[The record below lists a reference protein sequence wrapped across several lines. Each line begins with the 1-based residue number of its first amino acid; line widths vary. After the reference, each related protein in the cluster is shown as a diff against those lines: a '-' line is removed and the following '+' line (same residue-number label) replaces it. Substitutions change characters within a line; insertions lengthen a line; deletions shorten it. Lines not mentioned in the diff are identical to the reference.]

1 MNGRSIFT
9 ESHPRPAALQILRW
23 VVLVAALA
31 WLAVAACGDEVEPP
45 VPSSI
50 SLSPMSADLSFL
62 GDTAVFEATVLDQH
76 GTPMPG
82 ASVMW
87 SGDSPDI
94 FSVAPDGPDR
104 GRVTALANGSGRVRA
119 TSAALTAVA
128 PVSVEQVPVA
138 LEVHSGDGQEVLR
151 GRSLREPVVVRVLDS
166 GGSPVFGVEVLFAPA
181 AGQGTVDP
189 PSAVSD
195 TSGLAAT
202 VWTLGG
208 EAGEQILAASVADG
222 PRVDVTAMALT
233 PDEAVDTVKVHA
245 GDGQERLRG
254 WPLREPVVVAVVDA
268 WGEPVPGATVD
279 FAPGEGGGSAGP
291 AAVESDTS
299 GLAATVWT
307 LGGEAGEQ
315 ALTASVADGPS
326 ARVTA
331 RALTPDEAVDT
342 VKVHAGDGQER
353 LRGWPLRE
361 PVVVRVVDAW
371 GEPVPGA
378 TIDFASAEGGGSA
391 DPAAVESD
399 TSGLAATVW
408 TLGGEAGEQVLTA
421 SVADRP
427 SAELTAL
434 ALTPDEAVDTVKVHA
449 GDGQERLG
457 GWPLRDPVVV
467 AVVDAWGEPV
477 PGATIGFAPGEGG
490 GSADPAAVES
500 DTSGL
505 AAAVWTLGGEA
516 GEQVLTASVADGPSA
531 EVTARA
537 LTPDEAVDTVN
548 VQSGDGQER
557 LGGRPLREPVVV
569 RVVDAWGEQVPGATI
584 DFAPAEGG
592 GSADPAAVESDT
604 SGLAATVWT
613 LGGEAGEQVLTASVA
628 DGPSAEVT
636 ARALTTDE
644 AVDSL
649 EAYAGDGQ
657 RVLRGKPL
665 PQPVVVR
672 VLDAWAEPVPG
683 VLTIFQPGE
692 DAGSADPWVAESD
705 TSGLAWTVW
714 TVGDEAGLQTLTVS
728 AAGVRAEFSAEA
740 LAPDEAADSLEVYS
754 GDRQVGIRTKPLPEP
769 VVVRVLDAHDLPV
782 PGVKVVFETER
793 GTVDPASALSDSLG
807 LAVARWTLPECACW
821 WIGLGASVAG
831 GPPRA
836 RFVAMSRDP
845 EDVVATVEL
854 VSGGDQRGLRGQP
867 LPEPIVVRFLDTRG
881 VPVED
886 ADGKY
891 RLKRE
896 HGRVGPSTRSD
907 SAGIASTVWTLGEVV
922 GEQELIVRPNWNAI
936 LSVVATAVLPDD
948 FVDTV
953 EVHSGGGQRALVGR
967 SLPEPVVVRLLD
979 EGGRPVHGA
988 TVVFSPGEGHGTV
1001 DSASV
1006 SSDSAGMA
1014 STVWTLGDVAGEHS
1028 LAASVGDEHTATVL
1042 ATALAPEEVT
1052 DTVDV
1057 HSGDGQW
1064 AVQGEVLPEPVV
1076 VRVLDAEGSPVPG
1089 AGVLFSPDEGHG
1101 TTDPDSVVSDS
1112 IGLASTVWT
1121 LGEEVGEQMLT
1132 ASVPGRAE
1140 VEVGATAVR
1149 DVGVCARTP
1158 QVSEAIT
1165 REAGVGSC
1173 ADVTAEDLAG
1183 ISSLDLAHANITNL
1197 RSGDFNDMPRLISV
1211 SLSNNRLNS
1220 LPPDLFK
1227 DNDGITSLSLTHN
1240 EFSQVPTEALS
1251 ALPEL
1256 SWLFLDHNNLG
1267 ILSPDAFAGLASIT
1281 YLSVHDNGITELP
1294 PGVFRDLTQLD
1305 HLRLVH
1311 NELTG
1316 LPPDIFAGLA
1326 SLEVLALS
1334 DNPIRELPSGVFRD
1348 LSNLRTLWLPRMDL
1362 RKLEPDVFSGL
1373 GKLRIL
1379 DLEGNSMVLD
1389 LPAGLFRGLSSLQ
1402 DLDLRGM
1409 RYLTGLPPGVFEGLA
1424 SLEQLRM
1431 DRNRFT
1437 ELPVGAFANLSS
1449 LETLRLS
1456 GHRLDSLPVR
1466 AFAGTSG
1473 LKLVDMRRGSRGVVP
1488 LALQLKRIDSDDP
1501 EEEGPADV
1509 VVWVAEGA
1517 PAPMRVS
1524 VSVQGGTPSANELVV
1539 KAGDTVSA
1547 PIEVEQDDGS
1557 TDPAYVTLGLP
1568 DFLPAKFQGMEPV
1581 AGEQL
1586 VLFAEADNRS
1596 PVIRKAIQEHWL
1608 QVDGPR
1614 AELALDPYFRDP
1626 DGDTLSYK
1634 AVSADPRVVLAGTEG
1649 DKLRLDP
1656 RSVGLVFVEVTAVDP
1671 DGLRA
1676 SQRMAVKVRPP
1687 SDPDAFNVEVVFR
1700 RGFTEKQK
1708 AEILEA
1714 AERWTEVIEGDLPDV
1729 PVDGD
1734 LPCIGDDPR
1743 VVGSVDDLVVL
1754 AIPDYE
1760 RDANALAYAWQCGVR
1775 EGSGLAYVGG
1785 TWFIMWWFERYPEFF
1800 KMREVGIHEIGH
1812 IVGIG
1817 IGEPW
1822 EEWKREPDDST
1833 PDPHFAGP
1841 LAIEAFDSA
1850 GGEDYPG
1857 NKVPLEINRS
1867 GRAGPHWREDVM
1879 EAEIMSPV
1887 YGGKILS
1894 AITLQALADM
1904 GYDVDLTEA
1913 DDYSLNEILE
1923 MRGDEAL
1930 PDTVPIPVDV
1940 VRRGPVVV
1948 VDRNGKVVRVIRN

>member
-222 PRVDVTAMALT
+222 PRVEVTARALT

-326 ARVTA
+326 AEVTA

-378 TIDFASAEGGGSA
+378 TIDFAPAEGGGSA

-907 SAGIASTVWTLGEVV
+907 SAGIASTVWTLGEVA

-1042 ATALAPEEVT
+1042 ATALAPEEAVE
-1052 DTVDV
+1052 TVEV

-1064 AVQGEVLPEPVV
+1064 AIHGEALPEPVV
-1076 VRVLDAEGSPVPG
+1076 IRVLDAAGSPVPG
-1089 AGVLFSPDEGHG
+1089 AGVVFLPDEGHG
-1101 TTDPDSVVSDS
+1101 ATDPDSAVSDS
-1112 IGLASTVWT
+1112 TGLASVVWT
-1121 LGEEVGEQMLT
+1121 LGEKVGEQIVT
-1132 ASVPGRAE
+1132 ASVPERAE
-1140 VEVGATAVR
+1140 VEVAATAVR
-1149 DVGVCARTP
+1149 DEGVCARTP
-1158 QVSEAIT
+1158 QVSEALART
-1165 REAGVGSC
+1165 AGVRSC
-1173 ADVTAEDLAG
+1173 AEVTARDLAG
-1183 ISSLDLAHANITNL
+1183 IDILHLQRANIAEL
-1197 RSGDFNDMPRLISV
+1197 RSGDFKGLTNLRWLY
-1211 SLSNNRLNS
+1211 LSNNRLSS
-1220 LPPDLFK
+1220 LPPDLFSESSK
-1227 DNDGITSLSLTHN
+1227 INILDLNNN
-1240 EFSQVPTEALS
+1240 EFSEVPTEALS
-1251 ALPEL
+1251 ALWQL
-1256 SWLFLDHNNLG
+1256 SWLRLDYNNLG
-1267 ILSPDAFAGLASIT
+1267 NLSPDAFAGLE
-1281 YLSVHDNGITELP
+1281 SVEVLRLRNNGIVELP
-1294 PGVFRDLTQLD
+1294 PGVFRDLRQLESL
-1305 HLRLVH
+1305 HLFH

-1316 LPPDIFAGLA
+1316 LPPDIFAGLTR
-1326 SLEVLALS
+1326 LKTIGLS
-1334 DNPIRELPSGVFRD
+1334 DNRQLRELPAHVFRGLSNLEILWLPRTGLKELPPDIFSGLQDLRLLDLDNTKLAEIPAGLFKGLSGLTVLGLERMWLRELPSGIFAG
-1348 LSNLRTLWLPRMDL
+1348 LGSLRTLR
-1362 RKLEPDVFSGL
+1362 
-1373 GKLRIL
+1373 L
-1379 DLEGNSMVLD
+1379 DQNH
-1389 LPAGLFRGLSSLQ
+1389 
-1402 DLDLRGM
+1402 
-1409 RYLTGLPPGVFEGLA
+1409 
-1424 SLEQLRM
+1424 
-1431 DRNRFT
+1431 FT
-1437 ELPVGAFANLSS
+1437 ELPAGVFANLAN
-1449 LETLRLS
+1449 LENLRFS
-1456 GHRLDSLPVR
+1456 QHRLDSLPAR

-1473 LKLVDMRRGSRGVVP
+1473 LRLVDMRRRNSVIP
-1488 LALQLKRIDSDDP
+1488 LTLHLRRVDSDDP
-1501 EEEGPADV
+1501 QDEGPADV
-1509 VVWVAEGA
+1509 VAWVVAGA
-1517 PAPMRVS
+1517 PAELRVP
-1524 VSVQGGTPSANELVV
+1524 VSVQGGTVSATTLVV
-1539 KAGDTVSA
+1539 KAGDTISR
-1547 PIEVEQDDGS
+1547 PIEVKQDNGS
-1557 TDPAYVTLGLP
+1557 TDPTYVTLGLP
-1568 DFLPAKFQGMEPV
+1568 DFLPPKFQGMEPV

-1586 VLFAEADNRS
+1586 VLFAEADNHS
-1596 PVIRKAIQEHWL
+1596 PVARKAIQEHWL
-1608 QVDGPR
+1608 QVDGPN

-1626 DGDTLSYK
+1626 DGDPLSYE
-1634 AVSADPRVVLAGTEG
+1634 AVSADPGVVAATTNGGRLW
-1649 DKLRLDP
+1649 LDP
-1656 RSVGLVFVEVTAVDP
+1656 RSEGLVQVEVTAVDP

-1676 SQRMAVKVRPP
+1676 SQPMAVKVRPP
-1687 SDPDAFNVEVVFR
+1687 PDQDAFNVEVVFR

-1754 AIPDYE
+1754 AVPDFE
-1760 RDANALAYAWQCGVR
+1760 ADDAGLAYAFQCGVR
-1775 EGSGLAYVGG
+1775 EGSGLAYVGD
-1785 TWFIMWWFERYPEFF
+1785 TQYVMWWFERYPEFF

-1822 EEWKREPDDST
+1822 EEWKREPEDST

-1867 GRAGPHWREDVM
+1867 GRAGSHWREDVM